1 MPELK
6 KPRRIAFVTT
16 QSDAMG
22 GSHVHVRD
30 VAGALLRE
38 GHEVKVF
45 LGGNGPYFDVL
56 EKHGIPFHRL
66 THMVRPLDPLTDL
79 KGIKELRAALR
90 EYRPDLVSSH
100 SSKAGILARIAGK
113 KEGIPTLF
121 TAHGWSFTD
130 GVPGFKRRI
139 FEAAERY
146 VGKMSPRIVCVAEAD
161 RQLAIDRRICPPD
174 RLITI
179 HNGMPESPER
189 ADPGAEPPIIVSI
202 ARLDEQKD
210 HPTLFRA
217 LAELKDLPWSLELVG
232 GGPRE
237 AELKAL
243 AEELGIGYRVAF
255 HGTQANVKPFLE
267 RAQVFALISNYEGF
281 PRSTVEAMR
290 TGLPAIVSDVGGSRE
305 ALEEGVSG
313 YSVPAHNVPEL
324 ALRLRDILGDA
335 DLRRS
340 MGRVA
345 RERYEREFT
354 FERMFERTKSVYAEL
369 VG

>member
-1 MPELK
+1 MSELTRPIK
-6 KPRRIAFVTT
+6 IAFVTT

-30 VAGALLRE
+30 VAGALMRD
-38 GHEVKVF
+38 GHEAKVF

-56 EKHGIPFHRL
+56 EKNGIPFHRL
-66 THMVRPLDPLTDL
+66 THMVRPLDPMTDL
-79 KGIKELRAALR
+79 KGIKELRQALR
-90 EYRPDLVSSH
+90 EFKPDLVSSH

-130 GVPGFKRRI
+130 GVPGMKRRI

-146 VGKMSPRIVCVAEAD
+146 VGKFSKRIVCVAEAD
-161 RQLAIDRRICPPD
+161 RQLAIDRRVCSAD

-189 ADPGAEPPIIVSI
+189 ADPGAEPPMIVSI

-210 HPTLFRA
+210 HPTLLRA
-217 LAELKDLPWSLELVG
+217 LAALKDLPWSLELVG

-237 AELKAL
+237 EELKQL
-243 AEELGIGYRVAF
+243 AEELGIANRVAF
-255 HGTQANVKPFLE
+255 HGTQSNVKPFLE
-267 RAQVFALISNYEGF
+267 RAQLFVLISNYEGF

-313 YSVPAHNVPEL
+313 FSVPAHDVQVL
-324 ALRLRDILGDA
+324 QDRLRAILGDPE
-335 DLRRS
+335 LRRS
-340 MGRVA
+340 MGEVA
-345 RERYEREFT
+345 RQRYEREFT
-354 FERMFERTKSVYAEL
+354 FERMYEKTKTVYAEL
-369 VG
+369 VE